1 MSFKRKNRRLACLL
15 AGIAAYVFLLASCRE
30 PVRNYDFVYLDPL
43 QGWEKD
49 FPVRLQVDMKDTLN
63 ECELYFSLRLR
74 ENSRLNDISR
84 YPLTLVF
91 TSPGG
96 IVYRDTFSL
105 PSYTEPPAGNYQ
117 SRHGVR
123 EIERLYRGGIR
134 NREGGIWQIDLLQR
148 DPALYYGNISGVGVY
163 CKQGK

>member
-15 AGIAAYVFLLASCRE
+15 AGIAAYVFLPASCRE
-30 PVRNYDFVYLDPL
+30 PVKNYDFVYLDPL

-91 TSPGG
+91 TSPGEPFIG
-96 IVYRDTFSL
+96 IHFRFPPTRSL
-105 PSYTEPPAGNYQ
+105 RPVIINPAT
-117 SRHGVR
+117 
-123 EIERLYRGGIR
+123 
-134 NREGGIWQIDLLQR
+134 
-148 DPALYYGNISGVGVY
+148 AYG
-163 CKQGK
+163 K